1 MNYIL
6 NNLDMNCLIVGYR
19 GYGHS
24 EGTPS
29 EEGLKLDGE
38 AVLRYA
44 FDQSNDIVKLHI
56 NPNQIFVLGRSLG
69 GAVAI
74 HVAANLQLP
83 VKGYIIENTFSS
95 MGDLVDIL
103 YPIIKPLRKFLLKSK
118 WDSKSVVG
126 NIKYPVLFCKSEK
139 DELIPSQQ
147 METLFNETKSAKF
160 KDYYVIKNGTHNEG
174 YLHDGE
180 GYKKALIGFIENCL
194 KGTFENK
201 LNDFD
206 KKNQ

>member
-56 NPNQIFVLGRSLG
+56 NPNQIFVL
-69 GAVAI
+69 
-74 HVAANLQLP
+74 
-83 VKGYIIENTFSS
+83 
-95 MGDLVDIL
+95 
-103 YPIIKPLRKFLLKSK
+103 
-118 WDSKSVVG
+118 
-126 NIKYPVLFCKSEK
+126 
-139 DELIPSQQ
+139 
-147 METLFNETKSAKF
+147 
-160 KDYYVIKNGTHNEG
+160 
-174 YLHDGE
+174 
-180 GYKKALIGFIENCL
+180 
-194 KGTFENK
+194 
-201 LNDFD
+201 
-206 KKNQ
+206 